1 MDEKQLEILI
11 QDVSNGNLD
20 ALENIYVSTST
31 AVYGFALSMLKN
43 KSDAEDVVHDTYL
56 SVLKGSA
63 QYKNYGKP
71 LAWILR
77 ITKNLCLDKLRK
89 NTRYADVEI
98 EDWMLVEEENKNEY
112 KELLGLCFHILTDE
126 ERNIV
131 VLHALSGLKFR
142 EIANILEKPLA
153 TVLSK
158 YHRSLKRLKNE
169 MIERSLYEQ

>member
-1 MDEKQLEILI
+1 
-11 QDVSNGNLD
+11 
-20 ALENIYVSTST
+20 
-31 AVYGFALSMLKN
+31 
-43 KSDAEDVVHDTYL
+43 
-56 SVLKGSA
+56 
-63 QYKNYGKP
+63 
-71 LAWILR
+71 
-77 ITKNLCLDKLRK
+77 
-89 NTRYADVEI
+89 
-98 EDWMLVEEENKNEY
+98 MLVEEENKNEY

-169 MIERSLYEQ
+169 IIERSLYEQ